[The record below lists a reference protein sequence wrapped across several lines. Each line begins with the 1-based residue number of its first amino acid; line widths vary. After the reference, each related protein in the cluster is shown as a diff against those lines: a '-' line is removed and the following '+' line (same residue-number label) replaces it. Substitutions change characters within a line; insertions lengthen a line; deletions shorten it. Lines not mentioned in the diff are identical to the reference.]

1 MIALYD
7 SLSGIIYIQLE
18 SKGKIHHTTEFNPE
32 TVLELDQ
39 NDQLVGIEMI
49 KPSRLIL
56 SRIAKKYQRA
66 ELGRLNL
73 ETLQKSIDYK
83 PLF

>member
-7 SLSGIIYIQLE
+7 SLSRIVYIQLE
-18 SKGKIHHTTEFNPE
+18 AKGKIHHTAEFNAE

-49 KPSRLIL
+49 KPNRVTLN
-56 SRIAKKYQRA
+56 RIARKYQRA
-66 ELGRLNL
+66 ELGRADLAS
-73 ETLQKSIDYK
+73 LQRAIE
-83 PLF
+83 

>member
-39 NDQLVGIEMI
+39 NNQLVGIEMM
-49 KPSRLIL
+49 KPSRVTLN
-56 SRIAKKYQRA
+56 RIARKYQRA
-66 ELGRLNL
+66 ELGRVDL
-73 ETLQKSIDYK
+73 ESLQRAIN
-83 PLF
+83 